1 MVNDGLVEVTIV
13 DDFMADFWSQV
24 FPNLALHQNAAIRM
38 DGNLAIAVRKAT
50 GKELL
55 EFWNWRKADP
65 KELPQPQKQW
75 PKGRADPET
84 LKRMLSAALEDRDRL
99 RWTTFD

>member
-65 KELPQPQKQW
+65 NGIAAAAEAVA
-75 PKGRADPET
+75 KGPGGP
-84 LKRMLSAALEDRDRL
+84 
-99 RWTTFD
+99 